1 MTDNRILS
9 LLHLIIN
16 DYRKDNR
23 DRKIRMILTDNDYT
37 ITYVIHYS
45 EKNRK
50 FFDKFNE
57 LYAEELAL
65 GHVKECDK
73 DAQSK
78 YITIENVTMSL
89 NSQSNYLIYHIDN
102 NCAD

>member
-1 MTDNRILS
+1 MLYCWGS
-9 LLHLIIN
+9 ASQS
-16 DYRKDNR
+16 DYEFDTGR
-23 DRKIRMILTDNDYT
+23 DRQDK
-37 ITYVIHYS
+37 
-45 EKNRK
+45 K

-65 GHVKECDK
+65 GNVKECDK
-73 DAQSK
+73 DVQSK

-89 NSQSNYLIYHIDN
+89 NSQDNYLIYHIDN